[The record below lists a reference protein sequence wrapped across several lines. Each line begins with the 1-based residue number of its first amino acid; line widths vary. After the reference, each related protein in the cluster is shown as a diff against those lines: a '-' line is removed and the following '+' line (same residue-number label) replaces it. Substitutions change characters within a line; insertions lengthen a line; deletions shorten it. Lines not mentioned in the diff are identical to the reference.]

1 MPKKFNNFIWYFLKK
16 IQISYELTSKLEEE
30 KEKLKLEGALTIQK
44 LEESLLEFS
53 EQVIYFYLSFIYFWI

>member
-53 EQVIYFYLSFIYFWI
+53 EQVIYFYLSFIYFW